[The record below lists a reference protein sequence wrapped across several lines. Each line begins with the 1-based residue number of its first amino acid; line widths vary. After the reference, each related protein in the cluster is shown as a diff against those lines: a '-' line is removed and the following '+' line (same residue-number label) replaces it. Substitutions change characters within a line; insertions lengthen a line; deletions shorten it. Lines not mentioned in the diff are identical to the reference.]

1 MSREA
6 GGHSGLSSIQAEV
19 YKILSKWWVTRT
31 IARKVNKGRDGF
43 ILYLSITVRLLDTYK
58 ISCVPSKMATLFE
71 NKTKRIYKTIYPTVR
86 RKRQN
91 VHHQWRIQDF
101 PWGGGGV
108 LTSYWVTDSRGGY
121 VLKILC
127 VKTKESGPL
136 GAQWSC
142 MQKLLYSVQPFFLFL
157 HVNWGII
164 SILTIR
170 VPSMAI
176 DFPIIKCYNIIPSK
190 W

>member
-108 LTSYWVTDSRGGY
+108 DLVLGHWLPRWLRFENFVCQNKRIWTLGGSVIMY
-121 VLKILC
+121 AKI
-127 VKTKESGPL
+127 
-136 GAQWSC
+136 
-142 MQKLLYSVQPFFLFL
+142 
-157 HVNWGII
+157 II
-164 SILTIR
+164 
-170 VPSMAI
+170 
-176 DFPIIKCYNIIPSK
+176 
-190 W
+190 